1 MSEKMIEA
9 SIKKYPKEK
18 YIMTD
23 PLKNPR
29 KVPKADYIV
38 ILGLF
43 TQN

>member
-1 MSEKMIEA
+1 
-9 SIKKYPKEK
+9 
-18 YIMTD
+18 MTD

-43 TQN
+43 TQKPNYSRKKCFHF